1 MKPIKSSLVFVSVL
15 TMLSIW
21 GFIAVYR
28 AGYIPSGL
36 DLGIFAIIVISG
48 IYAFA
53 THMRRYQAERIGL
66 PPDDELSDL
75 IKYKAGYYAF
85 MTSMYI
91 WLFIFL
97 FKRYFPNVETMLGS
111 GILLSAGVA
120 IGLKGYFIRNYHENE
135 D

>member
-1 MKPIKSSLVFVSVL
+1 MKPLKSSLVFVSVL
-15 TMLSIW
+15 AMLSIW

-36 DLGIFAIIVISG
+36 DVGIFAIIMISG
-48 IYAFA
+48 VYAFV
-53 THMRRYQAERIGL
+53 THMRRYQAEKVGL
-66 PPDDELSDL
+66 PPDDELSTL

-97 FKRYFPNVETMLGS
+97 FKGYFPDVETMLGS
-111 GILLSAGVA
+111 GILLSAFVA
-120 IGLKGYFIRNYHENE
+120 IGLKGYLARNFHENE
-135 D
+135 N